1 MEAKL
6 QTIKIRLYPTK
17 EQENYIS
24 SLIGSCRFVFN
35 SCLAFKIKKYNEEK
49 KSVSFGEIGKHLV
62 WLKTQ
67 EETAWL
73 NDVHSKV
80 LQQTL
85 INLEASYKSFFK
97 NGTGFPNFKSKKSSK
112 QSCRFP
118 TDAISGIEGNRINII
133 KALKNVLFRCSPR
146 DEILLNKFQDRIKS
160 GTLLKTK
167 SGNFYFSILIEVPKK
182 PALKLADDKTDSKIG
197 LDIGIKDFIVDSN
210 GNKYENLKLIRNNEK
225 KLAKLHRNV
234 SKKKK
239 DSMNRNK
246 AIKKLA
252 RFHEKIDNIK
262 DYYLHQIVNKIVKEN
277 QLVVVEDL
285 NVSGMLKNHNL
296 ARSIQELSISKF
308 VSILKYKLEWNNR
321 DFVQI
326 DRFFPSSKK
335 CNVCGDINHNLTLK
349 DRTWKCPSCG
359 TLHDRDIN
367 ASKNILK
374 EGIRFI
380 AQSSR
385 EFTLGEIETNKQSMN
400 QERNVRN

>member
-1 MEAKL
+1 VETKL
-6 QTIKIRLYPTK
+6 QAIKIRLYPTK
-17 EQENYIS
+17 EQEKYIS

-67 EETAWL
+67 EDTAWL

-97 NGTGFPNFKSKKSSK
+97 NGAGFPKFKSKKSSK

-133 KALKNVLFRCSPR
+133 KALKNVLFRCSRR
-146 DEILLNKFQDRIKS
+146 DEIILNQFQDEIKS
-160 GTLLKTK
+160 GTLIKTK
-167 SGNFYFSILIEVPKK
+167 SGNFYLSILIDIPKK
-182 PALKLADDKTDSKIG
+182 LSLKLDKTDSKIG

-308 VSILKYKLEWNNR
+308 VSMLKYKLEWNDR

-335 CNVCGDINHNLTLK
+335 CNICGDINHNLTLK
-349 DRTWKCPSCG
+349 DRTWKCSSCG

-374 EGIRFI
+374 EGIRFVGL
-380 AQSSR
+380 SSP
-385 EFTLGEIETNKQSMN
+385 ELTLGEMETNKPSMN
-400 QERNVRN
+400 QERNVIS

>member
-1 MEAKL
+1 MK
-6 QTIKIRLYPTK
+6 
-17 EQENYIS
+17 
-24 SLIGSCRFVFN
+24 FFN
-35 SCLAFKIKKYNEEK
+35 ELRNYNEEK

-67 EETAWL
+67 EDTAWL

-97 NGTGFPNFKSKKSSK
+97 NGAGFPKFKSKKSSK

-133 KALKNVLFRCSPR
+133 KALKNVLFRCSRR
-146 DEILLNKFQDRIKS
+146 DEIILNQFQDEIKS
-160 GTLLKTK
+160 GTLVKTK
-167 SGNFYFSILIEVPKK
+167 SGNFYFSILIEIPKK
-182 PALKLADDKTDSKIG
+182 LSLKLDKTDSKIG

-308 VSILKYKLEWNNR
+308 VSILKYKLEWNDR

-359 TLHDRDIN
+359 TLHDRDVN

-380 AQSSR
+380 APSSR
-385 EFTLGEIETNKQSMN
+385 EFTLGEIETNKPSMN
-400 QERNVRN
+400 QEKNVKN